1 MKQLRILTGRHA
13 GVQIDL
19 SSRCYRIGS
28 DEDADIQIIDWQS
41 DSVILQAGDDDMF
54 HLALGMTGSSAA
66 SPAAAE
72 TMVDFVARRFQDVV
86 LCIGPAAVP
95 WPSDIQLLAG
105 LMTRAANGDAA
116 AKPRSVFRLAA
127 WMPAGVAAVLATVG
141 AGIVHFSRDAE
152 AATATVVSADMNS
165 AALADRV
172 RRALEGSAGGLIT
185 VANSGRSVVVRGLV
199 NHPSDVAA
207 LRERLTQFP
216 ATRLVHAYASADE
229 VAQRIADGLAL
240 PGLRVTHQG
249 GGVFRVA
256 GAVHDLE
263 RVRDSVAQ
271 LARDLTPL
279 VQHIEVGAT
288 ALPPTDHLPL
298 SAVMVDE
305 EVQYVQTRDGVK
317 HLKVTPRIRVERAEG
332 SSLSDPSRAP

>member
-13 GVQIDL
+13 GAQL
-19 SSRCYRIGS
+19 ELNSRCYRIGS

-41 DSVILQAGDDDMF
+41 DSVTLQAGDDDMF

-66 SPAAAE
+66 PQAVAE
-72 TMVDFVARRFQDVV
+72 VMVDFVARRFQDVV
-86 LCIGPAAVP
+86 LCIGPAAAP

-105 LMTRAANGDAA
+105 LMARDAPGTAAG
-116 AKPRSVFRLAA
+116 KPQPGSRLPG
-127 WMPAGVAAVLATVG
+127 WLPAGVAALLATVG
-141 AGIVHFSRDAE
+141 VGIVHFSREAE
-152 AATATVVSADMNS
+152 AATQPVATADISS
-165 AALADRV
+165 AALADQV

-185 VANSGRSVVVRGLV
+185 VATSGRSVVVRGLV

-216 ATRLVHAYASADE
+216 AGRLVHTYASADD

-249 GGVFRVA
+249 GGVFRVG
-256 GAVHDLE
+256 GAAHDLE

-271 LARDLTPL
+271 LTRDLTPL
-279 VQHIEVGAT
+279 AKRIEVDAT

-305 EVQYVQTRDGVK
+305 EIQYVQTRDGVK
-317 HLKVTPRIRVERAEG
+317 HLKVTPRIKAERAEG
-332 SSLSDPSRAP
+332 SPLSDPPKAP